1 MSSMKLFVAM
11 NVGIFSLI
19 LIVTHFLVK
28 SSTRIQ
34 VLGWICV
41 AISVSVFAAP
51 LNIVVSI
58 TYQLE
63 RLIIHFAH

>member
-1 MSSMKLFVAM
+1 MSAMKIFVAM
-11 NVGIFSLI
+11 NVGLFSLI

-28 SSTRIQ
+28 SSIRIQ

-51 LNIVVSI
+51 LSIVVSVHLRPNI
-58 TYQLE
+58 
-63 RLIIHFAH
+63 FFF